1 MDIFGIGP
9 LELLVILVLILI
21 FVGPQRLPEMAAQL
35 GRFMRTARKMS
46 EEVTR
51 EFTTT
56 MKDLEQEYDE
66 VRGEWKEV
74 GQGLEEDLNV
84 VNKELAS
91 ADKDA
96 RKALGEAKSA
106 ADGTSPA
113 TKDAREAPGQAKS
126 GADGPSGPS
135 KNPLG
140 EAKSAADRP
149 AGTSKD
155 AHEALGEAKSAADGA
170 SRPSKD
176 ARKTLEEAKSAAD
189 GPSGPSSP
197 TG

>member
-74 GQGLEEDLNV
+74 GQGLEEDLNA

-96 RKALGEAKSA
+96 RKVLGEAKSA
-106 ADGTSPA
+106 AEGPKQA
-113 TKDAREAPGQAKS
+113 GKDAREAPGA
-126 GADGPSGPS
+126 
-135 KNPLG
+135 
-140 EAKSAADRP
+140 AKSAADDP
-149 AGTSKD
+149 
-155 AHEALGEAKSAADGA
+155 
-170 SRPSKD
+170 SRPSED
-176 ARKTLEEAKSAAD
+176 ASKALEEAKSAAD
-189 GPSGPSSP
+189 GPSGPGSP
-197 TG
+197 AG